1 LPTGGSLRRAD
12 GVTALPFGLINH
24 QTEKG
29 NHLRVL
35 TFALVATAVAPAST
49 SSHVSFSHCI
59 SLCSP
64 HLLSLISY
72 LLLSPAAYSCTDTQ
86 PGSATCYSHD
96 HHAIV
101 AQNVDHATTKS
112 ARRFGHASS
121 LMHTIDNT
129 SAPSTLIHT
138 IDSIPASGNL
148 IYITKSSPAPNT
160 AHALTA
166 NKHAIMTQMKMAFVK
181 IAVKQLLLSQLL
193 LSQLLYLSCSY
204 LSCFIS
210 VALISVALVSVAL
223 ISVALKK
230 NRRIA

>member
-1 LPTGGSLRRAD
+1 MRWWRLRLPRHQQ
-12 GVTALPFGLINH
+12 ALM
-24 QTEKG
+24 
-29 NHLRVL
+29 
-35 TFALVATAVAPAST
+35 
-49 SSHVSFSHCI
+49 SHFHTVYPCAG
-59 SLCSP
+59 P

-86 PGSATCYSHD
+86 PGSATCYNHD
-96 HHAIV
+96 HHGTV
-101 AQNVDHATTKS
+101 AQNVDHATT
-112 ARRFGHASS
+112 RRFGQASS

-148 IYITKSSPAPNT
+148 IYITKISPAPNT

-193 LSQLLYLSCSY
+193 LSQLL
-204 LSCFIS
+204 
-210 VALISVALVSVAL
+210 
-223 ISVALKK
+223 LKR